1 MKLKYARTAWK
12 PNKTILKGI
21 MWSTIGMYIGLLAFC
36 LNSVYNKQ
44 GFLSSFYA
52 CLGQET
58 PVSETGL
65 SWSGILVL
73 GFLLTTIF
81 SSVIMDFLCLWK
93 LRTFETDIKKN
104 KGKSSRQ
111 RRPPTGSK
119 FRKKSVTILEFFL
132 GGTTQVEPELELDNQ
147 SRPSAVASMATTS
160 TIEASNVPGS
170 PKEPR
175 EELPIRQP
183 LSMLSGPDNS
193 GHSETS
199 IKTLQAGCT
208 TQGLS
213 ASNHNEVPL
222 VRLQTASTDSLTF
235 TPVSPFWHTSTQFAS
250 LQPNIDLDA
259 SLRSP
264 LPLQLTI
271 PERKII
277 DEIPIRSSLFNT
289 LFLVPYIFIVIVLA
303 HIGGDFLDQDKRDL
317 MGVPF
322 FAMTIVRTWLVATLT
337 FKKND
342 SNQQRNAD
350 QERERKRQIE
360 IQDALEKR
368 KKREEGTHFYNFG

>member
-1 MKLKYARTAWK
+1 
-12 PNKTILKGI
+12 
-21 MWSTIGMYIGLLAFC
+21 MYIGLLAFC

-52 CLGQET
+52 CLGQEK

-81 SSVIMDFLCLWK
+81 SSVMMDFLCLWK

-119 FRKKSVTILEFFL
+119 LREKSVTILEFFL
-132 GGTTQVEPELELDNQ
+132 GGTTQVEPELELDNL
-147 SRPSAVASMATTS
+147 SRPSTVASMATTS

-175 EELPIRQP
+175 EELPIGQP
-183 LSMLSGPDNS
+183 LSMPSGPDNS

-199 IKTLQAGCT
+199 IKTHQAGCT

-250 LQPNIDLDA
+250 LQPNIDMDT

-264 LPLQLTI
+264 LPRQLTI

-360 IQDALEKR
+360 IRDALDKR
-368 KKREEGTHFYNFG
+368 KEREEGSYFYYFG

>member
-1 MKLKYARTAWK
+1 
-12 PNKTILKGI
+12 
-21 MWSTIGMYIGLLAFC
+21 MYIGLLAFF

-58 PVSETGL
+58 PISETGL

-81 SSVIMDFLCLWK
+81 SSVIMDILCLWK
-93 LRTFETDIKKN
+93 LKTFETDIKKN
-104 KGKSSRQ
+104 KGEIKQ

-119 FRKKSVTILEFFL
+119 LRKKSVTVLEFFL
-132 GGTTQVEPELELDNQ
+132 GGTKQVEPDLELDIQ
-147 SRPSAVASMATTS
+147 SRPSTVASLATTS
-160 TIEASNVPGS
+160 TVEASNA
-170 PKEPR
+170 PKETR
-175 EELPIRQP
+175 IE
-183 LSMLSGPDNS
+183 PDKP
-193 GHSETS
+193 SEPS
-199 IKTLQAGCT
+199 IIHVLEAVSSQA
-208 TQGLS
+208 S
-213 ASNHNEVPL
+213 YHNEVPL
-222 VRLQTASTDSLTF
+222 VRLQTASTDSSDSLTY
-235 TPVSPFWHTSTQFAS
+235 SPFWLTSTQFAS
-250 LQPNIDLDA
+250 LQIPN
-259 SLRSP
+259 STR
-264 LPLQLTI
+264 LPRQLAN

-303 HIGGDFLDQDKRDL
+303 HIGGDFLDQDKRNL

-322 FAMTIVRTWLVATLT
+322 FTMTLVRTWLVAKLT

-342 SNQQRNAD
+342 SNRQRNAD
-350 QERERKRQIE
+350 QERERKRHIE

-368 KKREEGTHFYNFG
+368 KEREEGTLLAITLVNSLTN